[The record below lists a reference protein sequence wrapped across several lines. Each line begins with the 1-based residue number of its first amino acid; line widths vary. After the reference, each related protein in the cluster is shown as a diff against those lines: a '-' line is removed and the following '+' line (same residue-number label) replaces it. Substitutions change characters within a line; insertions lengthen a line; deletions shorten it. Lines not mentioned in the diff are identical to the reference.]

1 MGNKRKT
8 KSIFALILTLV
19 VIIGLSVTAYL
30 ACTTVSKGQ
39 SIGATENVTEN
50 AEGTNDET
58 QDQVNEEK
66 AETEGDVAESTT
78 ADTTAES
85 EAASETPAEGETSIE
100 SDATAQNA
108 EESTQAEVPAEK
120 QSLISKIFGDR
131 HIHLGLD
138 LQGGVN
144 IVYEPKLD
152 RAPTEDEMAA
162 AKLMIQKRLD
172 AKGYTEAEASIEG
185 TNRIRVEIP
194 GVDDPQKAIDEIG
207 AAGMLRFLD
216 QEGNE
221 ILDGSKVA
229 KATAQYYT
237 ENGISKYGVS
247 VEMNEEGT
255 EIFKEFT
262 SAHTGEMM
270 IILLDETPLSYA
282 TIQDVITDGKGMI
295 NGTFT
300 AEQAKDLAD
309 GINAGSLPFA
319 LEAITSTGIGAKLGL
334 DALNTSL
341 LAGSIGLALIMIF
354 MIFMYRLCGVA
365 ANIALTLYIALVVL
379 VLSFMNATLTLP
391 GIAGLLLSVG
401 MAVDANVI
409 IFVRIKEEMA
419 SGKTVRSAVD
429 AGFSKAFSA
438 ILDGN
443 ITTLIASVVLYIF
456 GTGLIKSFATTLG
469 IGIVISMFT
478 ALVITRFILK
488 SFVGMDIR
496 KPSLYAK
503 VNKKSEEA

>member
-8 KSIFALILTLV
+8 KSIFALLLTLI
-19 VIIGLSVTAYL
+19 VIIGLGVTAYL
-30 ACTTVSKGQ
+30 ACTVVSKGQ
-39 SIGATENVTEN
+39 STVTEKVTTESTKDEANETATEDKAATTEDAAAQDETAATEESTDGTTVEAKDDAKVEN
-50 AEGTNDET
+50 AEAT
-58 QDQVNEEK
+58 
-66 AETEGDVAESTT
+66 DVK
-78 ADTTAES
+78 
-85 EAASETPAEGETSIE
+85 
-100 SDATAQNA
+100 
-108 EESTQAEVPAEK
+108 EVEAEK
-120 QSLISKIFGDR
+120 VSLVEKIFGEK

-144 IVYEPKLD
+144 IVYQPKLD

-185 TNRIRVEIP
+185 GNRIRVEIP
-194 GVDDPQKAIDEIG
+194 GVEDPQKAIDEIG

-221 ILDGSKVA
+221 ILNGSKVA
-229 KATAQYYT
+229 KASAQYYT
-237 ENGISKYGVS
+237 ENGVNKYGVS
-247 VEMNEEGT
+247 VEMNAEGAK
-255 EIFKEFT
+255 IFKEFT
-262 SAHTGEMM
+262 ENHKGEML

-282 TIQDVITDGKGMI
+282 TIQDVISDGKGMI
-295 NGTFT
+295 NGSFT

-319 LEAITSTGIGAKLGL
+319 LEAITSTGVGAKLGL

-341 LAGSIGLALIMIF
+341 LAGAIGLALIMVF
-354 MIFMYRLCGVA
+354 MVCLYRLCGLA
-365 ANIALTLYIALVVL
+365 ADIALTLYIALLIL
-379 VLSFMNATLTLP
+379 VLSLMNATLTLP
-391 GIAGLLLSVG
+391 GIAGLLLSIG

-419 SGKTVRSAVD
+419 AGKTVRSAVD
-429 AGFSKAFSA
+429 AGFNKAFSA

-443 ITTLIASVVLYIF
+443 ITTLIASVVLYVF

-469 IGIVISMFT
+469 IGIILSMFT
-478 ALVITRFILK
+478 ALVVTRSILK
-488 SFVGMDIR
+488 CFVGMDIR

-503 VNKKSEEA
+503 VKKQSEEA

>member
-1 MGNKRKT
+1 MKGNKRKT
-8 KSIFALILTLV
+8 KSIFTLILTLV
-19 VIIGLSVTAYL
+19 VIAGLSIIAYL

-39 SIGATENVTEN
+39 RITVTDQITES
-50 AEGTNDET
+50 AEGTNEQTTSEAQTNQIAD
-58 QDQVNEEK
+58 QDGVNENKGAVTGVEK
-66 AETEGDVAESTT
+66 S
-78 ADTTAES
+78 S
-85 EAASETPAEGETSIE
+85 F
-100 SDATAQNA
+100 
-108 EESTQAEVPAEK
+108 
-120 QSLISKIFGDR
+120 ISKLFGER

-172 AKGYTEAEASIEG
+172 AKGYTEAEVSIEG

-207 AAGMLRFLD
+207 AAGILRFVD
-216 QEGNE
+216 QKGNE
-221 ILDGSKVA
+221 ILNGSKIA
-229 KATAQYYT
+229 KASAQYYA
-237 ENGISKYGVS
+237 ENGTNKYGVS
-247 VEMNEEGT
+247 VEMNEEGK

-262 SAHTGEMM
+262 ANHKGEMM
-270 IILLDETPLSYA
+270 LIMLDDTVLSYP
-282 TIQDVITDGKGMI
+282 TINDTITDGKGMI
-295 NGTFT
+295 SGNFT
-300 AEQAKDLAD
+300 AEEAKDLAD

-319 LEAITSTGIGAKLGL
+319 LDAVTSTGIGAKLGL
-334 DALNTSL
+334 DALQTSL
-341 LAGSIGLALIMIF
+341 MAGAIGFVLIMIF
-354 MIFMYRLCGVA
+354 MIGMYRLCGVA
-365 ANIALTLYIALVVL
+365 ADIALILYVALVIL
-379 VLSFMNATLTLP
+379 VLSMMNATLTLP

-409 IFVRIKEEMA
+409 IFVRIKEEIDA
-419 SGKTVRSAVD
+419 GKTVRSAVD

-443 ITTLIASVVLYIF
+443 ITTLIASAVLYIF

-469 IGIVISMFT
+469 IGIIISMFT
-478 ALVITRFILK
+478 ALIITRFILK
-488 SFVGMDIR
+488 CFVGMDIR

-503 VNKKSEEA
+503 VKKQSEEA

>member
-1 MGNKRKT
+1 MKGNKRKT

-19 VIIGLSVTAYL
+19 VIVGLSVTAYL
-30 ACTTVSKGQ
+30 ACTIVSKGQ
-39 SIGATENVTEN
+39 STTVAENVTEN
-50 AEGTNDET
+50 AEGTNDQTGADTQEDQATDQTTDQTEENKEET
-58 QDQVNEEK
+58 AATDSN
-66 AETEGDVAESTT
+66 AETVTEDT
-78 ADTTAES
+78 ASA
-85 EAASETPAEGETSIE
+85 ETS
-100 SDATAQNA
+100 
-108 EESTQAEVPAEK
+108 EK
-120 QSLISKIFGDR
+120 ESLISKIFGDR

-152 RAPTEDEMAA
+152 RSPTEDEMAA

-221 ILDGSKVA
+221 ILDGSKIA
-229 KATAQYYT
+229 SASAQYYT
-237 ENGISKYGVS
+237 ENGTNKYGVS
-247 VEMNEEGT
+247 VQMNEEGT
-255 EIFKEFT
+255 EIFKDFT
-262 SAHTGEMM
+262 TNHQGEMM
-270 IILLDETPLSYA
+270 LIMLDNTVLSYP
-282 TIQDVITDGKGMI
+282 TIQAVISDGKGMI
-295 NGTFT
+295 SGTFT
-300 AEQAKDLAD
+300 AEEAKDLAD

-319 LEAITSTGIGAKLGL
+319 LDAVTSTGIGAKLGL

-341 LAGSIGLALIMIF
+341 MAGAIGLILIMIF
-354 MIFMYRLCGVA
+354 MIAMYRLCGVA
-365 ANIALTLYIALVVL
+365 ADIALTLYIALVVL

-443 ITTLIASVVLYIF
+443 ITTLIASGVLYIF

-469 IGIVISMFT
+469 IGIIISMFT

-488 SFVGMDIR
+488 CFVGMDIR

-503 VNKKSEEA
+503 VKKQSEEA

>member
-8 KSIFALILTLV
+8 KSIFALLLTLI
-19 VIIGLSVTAYL
+19 VIVGLGVTAYL
-30 ACTTVSKGQ
+30 ACTVVSKGQ
-39 SIGATENVTEN
+39 SVVTEKATTESTKDEANETATEDKAATTED
-50 AEGTNDET
+50 AATTDET
-58 QDQVNEEK
+58 
-66 AETEGDVAESTT
+66 
-78 ADTTAES
+78 
-85 EAASETPAEGETSIE
+85 AAT
-100 SDATAQNA
+100 
-108 EESTQAEVPAEK
+108 EESTDDTAKVESAEK
-120 QSLISKIFGDR
+120 TDAKEVEAEKVSFVEKVFGER

-194 GVDDPQKAIDEIG
+194 GVEDPQKAIDEIG

-221 ILDGSKVA
+221 ILDGSKVS
-229 KATAQYYT
+229 KASAQYYT
-237 ENGISKYGVS
+237 ENGTNKYGVS
-247 VEMNEEGT
+247 VEMNAEGT

-262 SAHTGEMM
+262 TNHKGELL

-282 TIQDVITDGKGMI
+282 TIQDVISDGKGMI
-295 NGTFT
+295 NGSFT

-319 LEAITSTGIGAKLGL
+319 LEAITSTGVGAKLGL

-341 LAGSIGLALIMIF
+341 LAGAIGLVLIMIF
-354 MIFMYRLCGVA
+354 MVCLYRLCGVA
-365 ANIALTLYIALVVL
+365 ADIALTLYIALLIL
-379 VLSFMNATLTLP
+379 VLSLMNATLTLP
-391 GIAGLLLSVG
+391 GIAGLLLSIG

-419 SGKTVRSAVD
+419 AGKTVRSAVD
-429 AGFSKAFSA
+429 AGFNKAFSA

-469 IGIVISMFT
+469 IGIILSMFT
-478 ALVITRFILK
+478 ALVVTRSILK
-488 SFVGMDIR
+488 CFVGMDIR

-503 VNKKSEEA
+503 VKKQSEEA